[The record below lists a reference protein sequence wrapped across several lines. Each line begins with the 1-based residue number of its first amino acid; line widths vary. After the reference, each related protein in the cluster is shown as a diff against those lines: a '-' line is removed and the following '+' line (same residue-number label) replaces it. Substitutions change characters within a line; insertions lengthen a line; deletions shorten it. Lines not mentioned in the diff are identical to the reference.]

1 MVNGVKDNMA
11 VGLLWIFSN
20 DMIKYIKLT
29 NLFLIIFFFSNYES
43 INFVTLMNETNL
55 EFVKHFVLVIM
66 ITLCEKYDLR
76 GILIQR
82 KSLK

>member
-82 KSLK
+82 KA